1 MADYTDVSLTIPR
14 VMVVWGPYDLT
25 KYVYDVR
32 VSLDEQGQTPTGS
45 MKWRPDPAGYADY
58 ETLIEA
64 YREWSIMVTFYYIEG
79 KFITFEFY
87 WGGQSEVYG
96 KEMEITVKLV
106 SLLDGLVNANFY
118 ASVQTA
124 VGEKGISFAEAA
136 SQMLKQFGL
145 AGLVD
150 SRGQPMDLLRYTKK
164 AREDTNNAT
173 VKFNYNDGATFM
185 DAVQNLVKDNGNNVF
200 FNNIGSPNAVVY
212 TPYTW
217 EYEGTNGV
225 ASGYETVDAITA
237 GWDLITNP
245 DPTLRYGYIIG
256 PGIIQSFTRTYE
268 WQPPQKSQE
277 ITAMMNR
284 KAEERKEAKRQKSL
298 QDKKKEQS
306 AQNATAPSGVYQSKT
321 TGNIKSENNE
331 SGPRKQDIFTKE
343 RSAKLSLST
352 LMCPALTG
360 IKPLDIIFI
369 PSYSGKYIEDW
380 IVSSVEYQQNDKG
393 VDLSIQ
399 ATRPYGQG
407 KPMSDVNSK
416 RFSEFA
422 ENLGL
427 TGKGVKGKED
437 VLRNW
442 TNFAWTDRLVRGR
455 FNQPSTPSSPASS
468 NLPTT
473 NEEYLDFLLNTFR
486 TSKPIPPSRQ
496 LIGVYNL
503 EGSPGIK
510 AYVTKNFPTI
520 KGNYVYTVSKD
531 MLFELWLK
539 EAYLGSDK
547 VVTGIGNKRDDL
559 GNVIGEELYFYGDI
573 DQKKILAKYEEFN
586 KIRAN
591 YLKQVEDQYRREFE
605 SASAAQ
611 LAPTPIPVD
620 RKSVES
626 PLTLQAPPP
635 PPTAEPT
642 TPAGPTVVPGQS
654 TPTTSSGTT
663 PQPAQGQGQG
673 QGQPPTPQPSTTPAN
688 TLNLQD
694 LSKLVDNSYKF
705 SPTTAVVA
713 SPDGKGSYVND
724 PLFANFI
731 ETGGGG
737 LLGNL
742 EVEGSSAD
750 MVNRGGKFL
759 VKGADNL
766 NRLRE
771 SFGSTSFEGY
781 RKDKKTRL
789 F

>member
-407 KPMSDVNSK
+407 KPMSDVNSD
-416 RFSEFA
+416 RFSGFA
-422 ENLGL
+422 MNFGL
-427 TGKGVKGKED
+427 TGNGVKGKED

-455 FNQPSTPSSPASS
+455 FNQPSTPSTSASS
-468 NLPTT
+468 DIPATY
-473 NEEYLDFLLNTFR
+473 EEYYQKSLETLR
-486 TSKPIPPSRQ
+486 SSKPIPPSQQ
-496 LIGVYNL
+496 LIGVYDLSNNKN
-503 EGSPGIK
+503 PKIK
-510 AYVTKNFPTI
+510 AFMTTNFPQDRSR
-520 KGNYVYTVSKD
+520 YVYTVSNDK
-531 MLFELWLK
+531 LFEIWLE
-539 EAYLGSDK
+539 EAYTGSDK
-547 VVTGIGNKRDDL
+547 VIVGRYPVYREN
-559 GNVIGEELYFYGDI
+559 ELYRIQIFFTGDI
-573 DQKKILAKYEEFN
+573 DQKKIFAKYEEFN

-591 YLKQVEDQYRREFE
+591 YLQQIEDQYRREFE

-611 LAPTPIPVD
+611 PAPTPAPVD

-635 PPTAEPT
+635 TPAAEST

-654 TPTTSSGTT
+654 TPTTSPGTT
-663 PQPAQGQGQG
+663 PQPTQGQG
-673 QGQPPTPQPSTTPAN
+673 QGQPPTPQPSTSPAN

-713 SPDGKGSYVND
+713 SPDGKDSYVND